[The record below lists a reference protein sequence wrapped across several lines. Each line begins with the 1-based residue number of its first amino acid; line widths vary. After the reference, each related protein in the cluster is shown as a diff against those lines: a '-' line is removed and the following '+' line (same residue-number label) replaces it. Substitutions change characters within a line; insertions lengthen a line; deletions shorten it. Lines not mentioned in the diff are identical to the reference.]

1 MDDSDSTA
9 TGTASTGR
17 RLVDAFGQAWER
29 ANALS
34 LVALFAETAVFVE
47 SPFGSARTGTDAIRD
62 YWQDLSYHQSEI
74 RFRSGEIFTVGP
86 WFATEFTVRFRRR
99 RTGES
104 VEARGAMFCEAE
116 GGQFTE
122 MRLYWHRRVGGREVL
137 DR

>member
-1 MDDSDSTA
+1 MDDDRTVP
-9 TGTASTGR
+9 TDTASTGR
-17 RLVDAFGQAWER
+17 TLVDAFGLAWER
-29 ANALS
+29 ADARS
-34 LVALFAETAVFVE
+34 LVALFSDSAVFVE
-47 SPFGSARTGTDAIRD
+47 SPFGAPRTGTDAIRD

-74 RFRSGEIFTVGP
+74 RFRSGEVFTVGP
-86 WFATEFTVRFRRR
+86 WFATEFSVRFRRR

-116 GGQFTE
+116 DGRFTE